1 MTAFKG
7 KYTAIKSICK
17 QAAFPLQICICF
29 ARFKIM
35 KISENQAEKLAL
47 MLVRDFKKISYF
59 RLDEKE
65 NIIREKIKA
74 VFLKNQKD
82 EEALDRDVKRMMEAY
97 SSQIDAG
104 QVDSRKLFG
113 MIKGKLAKEQG
124 FIL

>member
-1 MTAFKG
+1 
-7 KYTAIKSICK
+7 
-17 QAAFPLQICICF
+17 
-29 ARFKIM
+29 M

-47 MLVRDFKKISYF
+47 MLVRDFKKISCF

>member
-1 MTAFKG
+1 
-7 KYTAIKSICK
+7 
-17 QAAFPLQICICF
+17 
-29 ARFKIM
+29 M

-47 MLVRDFKKISYF
+47 MLVRDFKKISCF
-59 RLDEKE
+59 SIAGKE

-104 QVDSRKLFG
+104 HADSRKLFG
-113 MIKGKLAKEQG
+113 MIKGKLAKERG